1 MKIQLSILYFVFLYI
16 KLKKKSI
23 YCLDRCLN
31 IDSSSLFSNSTF
43 IWYEEHRIKKYIT
56 LFVDSIDSM
65 NNEND
70 YPHVVRLYVLDL
82 KSVL

>member
-1 MKIQLSILYFVFLYI
+1 MKIQLSILYFVFLYK

-65 NNEND
+65 NNEIEETMK
-70 YPHVVRLYVLDL
+70 HSIYVKLL
-82 KSVL
+82 

>member
-56 LFVDSIDSM
+56 LFVDSRDSM
-65 NNEND
+65 NNEIEETMK
-70 YPHVVRLYVLDL
+70 HSIYVKLL
-82 KSVL
+82 

>member
-1 MKIQLSILYFVFLYI
+1 MKIQLSILYFVFLCI
-16 KLKKKSI
+16 RLKKKSI

-65 NNEND
+65 NNEIEETMK
-70 YPHVVRLYVLDL
+70 HSIYVKLL
-82 KSVL
+82 

>member
-65 NNEND
+65 NNDIEETMK
-70 YPHVVRLYVLDL
+70 HSIYVKLL
-82 KSVL
+82 

>member
-1 MKIQLSILYFVFLYI
+1 MKIQRSILYFVFLYI

-65 NNEND
+65 NNEIEETMK
-70 YPHVVRLYVLDL
+70 HSIYVKLL
-82 KSVL
+82 

>member
-1 MKIQLSILYFVFLYI
+1 MKIQLSILYFVFLL

-65 NNEND
+65 NNEIEETMK
-70 YPHVVRLYVLDL
+70 HSIYVKLL
-82 KSVL
+82 

>member
-31 IDSSSLFSNSTF
+31 IDSSFLFSNSTF
-43 IWYEEHRIKKYIT
+43 IWYKVHRIKKYIT

-65 NNEND
+65 NNEIEETIK
-70 YPHVVRLYVLDL
+70 HSIYVKLL
-82 KSVL
+82 

>member
-31 IDSSSLFSNSTF
+31 IDSSSLFSNSTS

-65 NNEND
+65 NNEIEETMK
-70 YPHVVRLYVLDL
+70 HSIYVKLL
-82 KSVL
+82 

>member
-1 MKIQLSILYFVFLYI
+1 M
-16 KLKKKSI
+16 
-23 YCLDRCLN
+23 DRCLN

-65 NNEND
+65 NNEIEETMK
-70 YPHVVRLYVLDL
+70 HSIYVKLL
-82 KSVL
+82 